1 MMADAPGYD
10 YEKDG
15 KKKSKKPKG
24 KHLKS
29 KLESIGWDFN
39 QIK

>member
-1 MMADAPGYD
+1 MMMMADAPS
-10 YEKDG
+10 YEFE
-15 KKKSKKPKG
+15 KKKKKVPKG
-24 KHLKS
+24 KDLKS